1 VAAGGALSAQEAAR
15 LAQEAAER
23 ERMRRDLEVDKDRRH
38 QVDLLTL
45 QNEVNAA
52 ALGAQARVAGS
63 IAAAVAGVAVE
74 EKRCAQGH
82 PARAG
87 DRFCASCGAALQD

>member
-1 VAAGGALSAQEAAR
+1 
-15 LAQEAAER
+15 
-23 ERMRRDLEVDKDRRH
+23 MDKDRRH

-52 ALGAQARVAGS
+52 ALGAQA
-63 IAAAVAGVAVE
+63 GVAASIGAASMGANV
-74 EKRCAQGH
+74 RCAQGH